1 MSDRTQL
8 HVTPW
13 KENGWQVTR
22 AGSDEQ
28 LVVVDTKEKAIDYG
42 RDLAKEEGLGQLVV
56 HKADGS
62 IEEEFTYGEDP
73 RSTPG

>member
-1 MSDRTQL
+1 MAERIQL

-22 AGSDEQ
+22 AGSGQQ
-28 LVVVDTKEKAIDYG
+28 LVVVDTKEKAISYG
-42 RDLAKEEGLGQLVV
+42 RELAKDEGLGQLVV

-62 IEEEFTYGEDP
+62 IEEEFTYGDDP
-73 RSTPG
+73 RDIPG

>member
-1 MSDRTQL
+1 MADRAQF

-28 LVVVDTKEKAIDYG
+28 LVVMDTKEKAIQYG
-42 RDLAKEEGLGQLVV
+42 RDLAQQEGLGQLVV
-56 HKADGS
+56 HKADGT
-62 IEEEFTYGEDP
+62 IEDEFTYGEDP
-73 RSTPG
+73 RNIPG

>member
-1 MSDRTQL
+1 
-8 HVTPW
+8 
-13 KENGWQVTR
+13 VTR

-42 RDLAKEEGLGQLVV
+42 RDLAKQEGKGQLVV
-56 HKADGS
+56 HKADGT

>member
-1 MSDRTQL
+1 MSDRAQF

-28 LVVVDTKEKAIDYG
+28 LVVVDTKQKAIDYG
-42 RDLAKEEGLGQLVV
+42 RELAQQESLGQIVV
-56 HKADGS
+56 HKADGT
-62 IEEEFTYGEDP
+62 IEEEFTYGDDP
-73 RSTPG
+73 RNVPG